1 MKNMLRRTRCRQ
13 VHADHSLQLDD
24 PRGDLDQAQ
33 AQRVEL
39 RHAPHRAL
47 RHRNAKAPHDPVG
60 ARVQEQ
66 PQLVGACLGARRAV
80 GRQVGLPGFD
90 VVLGLTAL
98 AVDILVEPTGVAL
111 LQIGDD
117 EARVRTL
124 RADLDAGDD
133 ALDAAPTRGPV
144 VKLLEPARLA
154 VLRRGLVERLRRRFQ
169 AFDMPAQRRGRRG
182 AEDIVEPVGATEV
195 ENLGSAMWLSPRTRT
210 SVLGQLARMARCKR
224 RRKALISFPPGREP
238 FPINLQTSASR
249 DAGHPPAKEKRVRE
263 VIIPQRQHVQIAFFP
278 HAGFAG

>member
-13 VHADHSLQLDD
+13 MHADHSLQLDD

-66 PQLVGACLGARRAV
+66 PQLVGACLGARRAI

-90 VVLGLTAL
+90 VVLGLTAP

-169 AFDMPAQRRGRRG
+169 ALDMPAQRRGRRD

-195 ENLGSAMWLSPRTRT
+195 ENLGGAI
-210 SVLGQLARMARCKR
+210 VAVAAHQNLGPGPVGANGAQQAAQKGLDLLA
-224 RRKALISFPPGREP
+224 
-238 FPINLQTSASR
+238 
-249 DAGHPPAKEKRVRE
+249 AGA
-263 VIIPQRQHVQIAFFP
+263 
-278 HAGFAG
+278 FAGRSTAVMKRPSPSNTTMG